1 MPAATTLRIDLT
13 LDPRINLAAQQNA
26 VPVIGEILLTN
37 ASDHALADLKVQ
49 VTLDPPIGS
58 WEGRIDAIE
67 AGSTHRLTDID
78 LKLSPAALREQT
90 ERVRGSIGV
99 HVVAEEERIAEH
111 QESIEVLAAT
121 EWRGIDRVPELL
133 AAFVSPNDPAVEAL
147 LPAVGAKLQELTSD
161 SALNGY
167 QSRDP
172 QRVAHI
178 AAAVYAVLQARGL
191 GYINPP
197 ASFERRGQK
206 VRTHEQVLSARLG
219 TCLDITVLAAALLE
233 QCGVHPVMVAVDGH
247 AFPGLWLSE
256 FSLKEPF
263 HDDPLPLRKRV
274 DLKEALVFDSSS
286 ITQGRSFASAC
297 EVANRHLRDTDA
309 FRFVVDVHAA
319 RMFDIRPLPLT
330 AAGDDLDL
338 PDPEGEEAPGEAE
351 GVRLELLDDDE
362 AVRVRD
368 RSRVARWKDKLLDLT
383 LRNSLLNFRP
393 GKRAVSLA
401 ALDVG
406 AIEDTLAVGHTLG
419 VVPRPSR
426 TSGRDE
432 GLMET
437 QTGIVLDDAWVQQR
451 WDRGELVAQ
460 HTEADLAKRML
471 ELYRYARSAM
481 EETGTV
487 SVYLAVGFMRW
498 QQSASDRERLAPLLL
513 VPITIERGTGT
524 RPFRIQAAEDDT
536 RVNITLLKLLEKD
549 YGLVDTR
556 LETLPEDEAGVDVP
570 LVLQRFRKLVLPQP
584 GWEVVETCSLA
595 PFTFTKFLMWKDLE
609 DNSELLL
616 QNDVVRQIFHGGETA
631 FPVVEPFLD
640 ESDLDAKNRPQDL
653 LTVLDADPTQLSAIV
668 GVSQGNSFVLQ
679 GPPGTGKSQTITN
692 VIAQALAEGSTVL
705 FVSEKMA
712 ALEVVHRRLAAVGLG
727 PFCLE
732 LHSHKASKRSVIE
745 QLRSARAAAG
755 AAEPEQWLEQA
766 RSLEQHR
773 DRLNEYAAL
782 LRGPSGF
789 GPSAHGGL
797 SALIGVREAPEL
809 TLDSQPLTRQ
819 RWLAVSGAITQLE
832 VAGRDVPI
840 PSRHPWRG
848 CRRAEWSPRWQREL
862 VDTLAK
868 LEISGTKLSRATGE
882 FTALIE
888 LPGGQ
893 DHSSLEALI
902 RLAEAMA
909 TSPIP
914 PRELVE
920 GNQQAIEARIG
931 EWSAQLEERSSL
943 WGQLSAR
950 YETSLLERD
959 LTALHGSFAKW
970 ADAFFLLAFFMLWSS
985 RAAVKVFART
995 ALASNATLLEDLTA
1009 ARRIQG
1015 LDSRLTA
1022 APAPDLLGRAWRGTD
1037 TEPGRVRELMEWAG
1051 RARRAVIAVAPLP
1064 DQRATRERL
1073 RGLVT
1078 EDATLFQVGNPANA
1092 ALTAFQDAH
1101 QEYTELLRLAELEL
1115 GPLGMTLDEVG
1126 SRARS
1131 ATGNP
1136 EDLSAWC
1143 AWVRA
1148 ATDARNHGLGPA
1160 VDQLEAGS
1168 LRIEDLGGAIRRALL
1183 MDWWEELLE
1192 REHKLARF
1200 RGTDHE
1206 ALIARFGQL
1215 EADWTGIARALVRA
1229 RIAKRIPDADAPGEM
1244 RILERE
1250 LQKKRRHKPLR
1261 VLFRDVPTI
1270 IRALKP
1276 CMLMSPLSVA
1286 KYVAAG
1292 GEPFDLVVFDEA
1304 SQIPP
1309 WDAIGAIARGRQV
1322 AVVGDSRQLPPTSF
1336 FSREDDDDGDEEDL
1350 EDLESI
1356 LDEAIAA
1363 RLPQLSLGWH
1373 YRSRHE
1379 SLIAFS
1385 NHHYYDNRLN
1395 TFPSPEE
1402 TVAGL
1407 GVQFRRVD
1415 GHYDRGRSRTN
1426 PREAQAIVEE
1436 VVQRL
1441 NDPDRASTSIGIVT
1455 FNSQQQRHI
1464 EDLLDLARQ
1473 RHPAIEAFFTDAVL
1487 EPVFVKNLENVQ
1499 GDERDVM
1506 MFSICYGPDAGGH
1519 ITMNFGPLN
1528 RRGGERRL
1536 NVAVTRA
1543 REELLVFSTLTADHI
1558 RLSST
1563 RSVGVKHLRAFLD
1576 YARRGPIAIQEAISV
1591 APTEDT
1597 DSPFEDEVRAV
1608 LHARGWEVHTQVG
1621 CSGYRVDLGVVDP
1634 ERPGRYLLGVE
1645 CDGATYHSSANA
1657 RARDRQRQ
1665 GVLEYLGWTIH
1676 RVWSTDW
1683 WHRQSLEI
1691 DRLEAALEAAGRSPL
1706 APRNQTNEQLVLPE
1720 PEEVQ
1725 PVVQA
1730 SRAPQNPPNAIPYES
1745 ASVVL
1750 LGTSEQ
1756 FYEPRARVQ
1765 IAERLQA
1772 IVAVEGP
1779 VHVDRAARIL
1789 VACWGMARVGR
1800 TLRNTIADALRVC
1813 PGVKRIGDFYWL
1825 ADVALADWEFFRQ
1838 PADGDRRSPAEIPA
1852 EEWAAA
1858 ALWVVRRAR
1867 SLSRDELERETAKLL
1882 GFAQLGRK
1890 VRAGAGRGVDHLVG
1904 RGAIAA
1910 EDGRIR
1916 LP

>member
-1 MPAATTLRIDLT
+1 MNTAKTMSMDVT

-26 VPVIGEILLTN
+26 VPVVSEIVLTN
-37 ASDHALADLKVQ
+37 ASDHALADLKVR
-49 VTLDPPIGS
+49 VILDPPIGS
-58 WEGRIDAIE
+58 WEGRIDSIE
-67 AGSTHRLTDID
+67 AGSTHRVTNID
-78 LKLSPAALREQT
+78 LKLSPTALREQN
-90 ERVRGSIGV
+90 ERVRGSLSV
-99 HVVAEEERIAEH
+99 HVVAGEERIAEH
-111 QESIEVLAAT
+111 QASIEVLAAT
-121 EWRGIDRVPELL
+121 EWPGIDRVPELL
-133 AAFVSPNDPAVEAL
+133 AAFVSPNDVAVGAL

-178 AAAVYAVLQARGL
+178 AAAVYSVLQARGI

-197 ASFERRGQK
+197 ATFERRGQK

-233 QCGVHPVMVAVDGH
+233 QCGVHPVMVAVGGH

-274 DLKEALVFDSSS
+274 DLQEALVFDSSA
-286 ITQGRSFASAC
+286 ITQGASFASAC
-297 EVANRHLRDTDA
+297 QVANRHLLDTDA
-309 FRFVVDVHAA
+309 FHFVVDVHAA
-319 RMFDIRPLPLT
+319 RTFDIRPLPL
-330 AAGDDLDL
+330 AATGDDLDL
-338 PDPEGEEAPGEAE
+338 PDPDGDEMHREAE

-401 ALDVG
+401 ALDIG
-406 AIEDTLAVGHTLG
+406 AIEDALALGSTLSI
-419 VVPRPSR
+419 VPRPNR

-451 WDRGELVAQ
+451 WDGGELVAQ

-498 QQSASDRERLAPLLL
+498 RKSASDRERLAPLLL

-549 YGLVDTR
+549 YGLVDAR

-570 LVLQRFRKLVLPQP
+570 LVLQRFQQLVLSQS
-584 GWEVVETCSLA
+584 GWEVVKTCSLA

-616 QNDVVRQIFHGGETA
+616 HNDVVRQIFDGGETA

-640 ESDLDAKNRPQDL
+640 ESDLDKKKRPQDL

-705 FVSEKMA
+705 FVSQKMA

-745 QLRSARAAAG
+745 QLRAARAAAG
-755 AAEPEQWLEQA
+755 AAEPAQWVEQA
-766 RSLEQHR
+766 RLLEQHR
-773 DRLNEYAAL
+773 DQLNDYAAL
-782 LRGPSGF
+782 LRAPSGF
-789 GPSAHGGL
+789 GPSVHGGL
-797 SALIGVREAPEL
+797 SALIGTRDAPEL
-809 TLDSQPLTRQ
+809 TLESRPLTRE
-819 RWLAVSGAITQLE
+819 RWLSAQEVITQLE
-832 VAGRDVPI
+832 VAGRDVPE
-840 PSRHPWRG
+840 PAQHPWRG
-848 CRRAEWSPRWQREL
+848 CHRPEWSPKWQREL
-862 VDTLAK
+862 VGTLTKLQSAATTLA
-868 LEISGTKLSRATGE
+868 SATGE
-882 FTALIE
+882 FRTL
-888 LPGGQ
+888 LKLQGGQ
-893 DHSSLEALI
+893 DHPSIDALLQLAVVLASS
-902 RLAEAMA
+902 
-909 TSPIP
+909 PVP

-920 GNQQAIEARIG
+920 GNQQTIEVQLG
-931 EWSAQLEERSSL
+931 EWSAQLGERASL
-943 WGQLSAR
+943 WGQLSER
-950 YETSLLERD
+950 YEGGLLERD
-959 LTALHGSFAKW
+959 LTALHGSFTKW
-970 ADAFFLLAFFMLWSS
+970 AEAFFLFAFFMLWSS

-995 ALASNATLLEDLTA
+995 SLASNSKLLEDLSA
-1009 ARRIQG
+1009 ARRIQD
-1015 LDSRLTA
+1015 LDGSLAA
-1022 APAPDLLGRAWRGTD
+1022 APGPSLLGSVWRGRNTD
-1037 TEPGRVRELMEWAG
+1037 PGSVQDMMAWSVQ
-1051 RARRAVIAVAPLP
+1051 ARSAIITVAPMP
-1064 DQRATRERL
+1064 DQKVTRGRL

-1078 EDATLFQVGNPANA
+1078 EDAELFQAGNPAHGV
-1092 ALTAFQDAH
+1092 LRAFQDAH
-1101 QEYTELLRLAELEL
+1101 REYMDLLRRAELEL
-1115 GPLGMTLDEVG
+1115 GPLGTTLGEVG
-1126 SRARS
+1126 SRAS
-1131 ATGNP
+1131 CATDNA
-1136 EDLSAWC
+1136 EALSAWC

-1148 ATDARNHGLGPA
+1148 ATNARKHGLGPA
-1160 VDQLEAGS
+1160 ADQLEAGS
-1168 LRIEDLGGAIRRALL
+1168 LRSEKLAGAIRRALL
-1183 MDWWEELLE
+1183 LDWWEELLE
-1192 REHKLARF
+1192 REHKLAQF

-1206 ALIARFGQL
+1206 ALIERFGQL
-1215 EADWTGIARALVRA
+1215 ESDWTDVARALVRA

-1250 LQKKRRHKPLR
+1250 LQKKTRHKPLR

-1385 NHHYYDNRLN
+1385 NHYYYDNRLN

-1407 GVQFRRVD
+1407 GVQFRKVD

-1426 PREAQAIVEE
+1426 PKEAEAIVQE
-1436 VVQRL
+1436 VVSRL
-1441 NDPDRASTSIGIVT
+1441 SDPDRASTSIGIVT

-1464 EDLLDLARQ
+1464 EDLLDRARQ
-1473 RHPAIEAFFTDAVL
+1473 QHSAIEGFFSDAVL

-1543 REELLVFSTLTADHI
+1543 REELLVFSTLTADQI

-1576 YARRGPIAIQEAISV
+1576 YARRGPIAIQEAVSV

-1608 LHARGWEVHTQVG
+1608 LQTHGWEVHTQVG

-1634 ERPGRYLLGVE
+1634 DRPGRYLLGVE

-1691 DRLEAALEAAGRSPL
+1691 DRLEAALEAARRSPP
-1706 APRNQTNEQLVLPE
+1706 APRNQTNEQVLLPE

-1725 PVVQA
+1725 PTAQA
-1730 SRAPQNPPNAIPYES
+1730 PRAPQVPPNAVPYES
-1745 ASVVL
+1745 APVVL
-1750 LGTSEQ
+1750 VGSSEQ
-1756 FYEPRARVQ
+1756 FYEPRTRAQV
-1765 IAERLQA
+1765 AERLLA
-1772 IVAVEGP
+1772 IVMVEGP
-1779 VHVDRAARIL
+1779 VHVDRAARTL

-1800 TLRNTIADALRVC
+1800 TLRSSIADALRIC
-1813 PGVKRIGDFYWL
+1813 TGVKRIGDFYWL
-1825 ADVALADWEFFRQ
+1825 VDVAPAEWEFFRQ
-1838 PADGDRRSPAEIPA
+1838 PAEGDRRAPVEIPA
-1852 EEWAAA
+1852 EEWATA

-1867 SLSRDELERETAKLL
+1867 SLSRDELERETARLL

-1904 RGAIAA
+1904 QGAITE